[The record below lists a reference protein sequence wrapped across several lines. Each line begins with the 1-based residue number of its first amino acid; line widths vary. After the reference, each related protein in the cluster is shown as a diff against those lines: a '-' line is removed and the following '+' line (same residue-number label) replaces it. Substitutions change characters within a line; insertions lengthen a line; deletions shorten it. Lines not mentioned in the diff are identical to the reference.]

1 MVYNLYDMV
10 NLIVKE
16 IIEEDFG
23 CEGRPEGHI
32 PMCRVLVRDYD
43 GNEMYV
49 SVPDENLYKQN
60 IEVGDQVHFIGED
73 IVKG

>member
-23 CEGRPEGHI
+23 CEGRTEGYV
-32 PMCRVLVRDYD
+32 PMCRVLV
-43 GNEMYV
+43 
-49 SVPDENLYKQN
+49 PDEHLYKQN
-60 IEVGDQVHFIGED
+60 INVGDQVHFIGED

>member
-1 MVYNLYDMV
+1 MGELF
-10 NLIVKE
+10 VKE

-23 CEGRPEGHI
+23 CEGRPEGHV

-49 SVPDENLYKQN
+49 LVPDEHLYKQN
-60 IEVGDQVHFIGED
+60 INVGDQVHFIGED

>member
-1 MVYNLYDMV
+1 MVE
-10 NLIVKE
+10 LIVKD

-23 CEGRPEGHI
+23 CEVRPEGHVS
-32 PMCRVLVRDYD
+32 MCRVLVRDYD

-49 SVPDENLYKQN
+49 LVPDEHLYKQN
-60 IEVGDQVHFIGED
+60 INVGDQVHFIGED